1 VDPTK
6 GVYRISAS
14 YKDKGFNGVKSITSE
29 QTLILRNPTLL
40 FGNAEDASPNLMKFK
55 MGDNNFLIVTAGNT
69 FARFNKIDLTGIK
82 NLYFTVMAP
91 VDQLNSQGGI
101 IEVHTGA
108 ADGPVIGQTEFIPPS
123 TEPIAAMM
131 SKGIM
136 PTPQKVSINGNGV
149 NDLYFVFKNDK
160 SSGALFVPLSVTFS
174 AE

>member
-1 VDPTK
+1 MK

-14 YKDKGFNGVKSITSE
+14 YKDKGFNGVKPITSE

-40 FGNAEDASPNLMKFK
+40 FGNADDASPNIMKFK
-55 MGDNNFLIVTAGNT
+55 MGDNNLLIVTAGNT
-69 FARFNKIDLTGIK
+69 FANFKKIDMTGIT
-82 NLYFTVMAP
+82 NLYFTVIAP
-91 VDQLNSQGGI
+91 VEQLNSQGGV
-101 IEVHTGA
+101 IEVHTGSA
-108 ADGPVIGQTEFIPPS
+108 EGPLIGQTDFIPPS

-136 PTPQKVSINGNGV
+136 PAPHKVPVTANGV

-160 SSGALFVPLSVTFS
+160 AAGALYVPLSVTFS